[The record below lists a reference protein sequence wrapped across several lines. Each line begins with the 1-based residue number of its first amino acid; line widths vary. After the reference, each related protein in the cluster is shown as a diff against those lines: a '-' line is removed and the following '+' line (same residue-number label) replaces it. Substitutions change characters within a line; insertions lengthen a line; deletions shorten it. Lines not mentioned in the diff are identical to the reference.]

1 MVDMSWTPV
10 TRPFSLLVCLL
21 VLLKW
26 LMQPVWRVAFLL
38 PPVFR
43 KGSVVALSNQ
53 SSERRGGA
61 LLANHRFVPENVWE
75 IQRRRTQML
84 CCVMLMLPAKLVK
97 PLGLFTYSQ
106 IQRHNSRNCSVSS
119 SYSTY
124 RSCMT
129 EIRYFFFKEV
139 SLLKKGARSCRL
151 TSYVNLH
158 TRWIHLH
165 VRYGTVYLHRFSWN
179 TLVIK
184 HTFNLFFHK
193 ICLLYIENRINK
205 WSWRCIH

>member
-10 TRPFSLLVCLL
+10 TRPFSLLICLL

-43 KGSVVALSNQ
+43 QGAVVALSNQ

-61 LLANHRFVPENVWE
+61 LLANHRVVPENVWE

-84 CCVMLMLPAKLVK
+84 YCVMLMLPAKLVK

-106 IQRHNSRNCSVSS
+106 IQRHNSLNCSVSS

-124 RSCMT
+124 LSCMT
-129 EIRYFFFKEV
+129 KIRFFFKEV
-139 SLLKKGARSCRL
+139 SLPKKGARSCRL
-151 TSYVNLH
+151 TSHVNLH
-158 TRWIHLH
+158 TRLILLH
-165 VRYGTVYLHRFSWN
+165 VRYC
-179 TLVIK
+179 
-184 HTFNLFFHK
+184 LFTQV
-193 ICLLYIENRINK
+193 
-205 WSWRCIH
+205 